1 METLKTKQKI
11 GLIIGSILFV
21 AGLVLG
27 FYLNVRLVWSFVE
40 GMSFWG
46 YPEVID
52 FDPSLPKEGMLTQ
65 IKCPLLV
72 TPYSSKEIRF
82 RIKNPKEYEIKP
94 LLEILESNPGMEGN
108 ITRSYEE
115 FVIEPGATIESSY
128 SLSSKNN
135 TPNSV
140 IFVRALLH
148 QTGYY
153 PASTTK
159 HCGVLIYQVGSLPG
173 IAIII
178 LAIGLFLTLLLS
190 GIWMWWK
197 NSTAYMRR
205 SNRILN
211 GMISLS
217 VFLIATMVTI
227 VLGWKIPAII
237 LLVVMILAFFA
248 ILEHALTGPGLNPE
262 M

>member
-27 FYLNVRLVWSFVE
+27 FFFNIRLVWSFIE

-52 FDPSLPKEGMLTQ
+52 FDPSLPKEGMITQ
-65 IKCPLLV
+65 IKCPLLI
-72 TPYSSKEIRF
+72 TPYESKEIRF

-94 LLEILESNPGMEGN
+94 LLEILDSNPGMEGN

-115 FVIEPGATIESSY
+115 FVIEPGETIETSYAFSSR
-128 SLSSKNN
+128 NI

-140 IFVRALLH
+140 FFVRALLH

-159 HCGVLIYQVGSLPG
+159 HCGVLVYQVGRLPG
-173 IAIII
+173 IAIISLVI
-178 LAIGLFLTLLLS
+178 GIFLALLLS
-190 GIWMWWK
+190 GIWIWWK

-217 VFLIATMVTI
+217 VFLVANMVTI

-237 LLVVMILAFFA
+237 LLVVTILAFFA
-248 ILEHALTGPGLNPE
+248 ILQHILTGSGLNSE